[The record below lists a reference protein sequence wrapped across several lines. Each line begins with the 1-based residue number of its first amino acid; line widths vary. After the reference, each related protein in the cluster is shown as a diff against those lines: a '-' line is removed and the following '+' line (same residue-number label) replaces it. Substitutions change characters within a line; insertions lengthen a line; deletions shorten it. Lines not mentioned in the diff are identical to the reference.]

1 MLYLIKNSLV
11 LSFLERDYMVDSIYI
26 SDFINICKVMIVKRN
41 RNNFIKVN
49 VIFGQS
55 KKQMFVRFKNIF
67 TIFENI
73 RQREL

>member
-1 MLYLIKNSLV
+1 
-11 LSFLERDYMVDSIYI
+11 MVNSIYI

>member
-1 MLYLIKNSLV
+1 
-11 LSFLERDYMVDSIYI
+11 MVDSIYI